1 VIIVPRLSEFYG
13 ITIYMYY
20 RDHAPPHFHAI
31 YGQFEAT
38 IGTDPIRILEGK
50 LPRRAQ
56 SLVLEWA
63 ALYQQELRENWERAR
78 NHEPLRAI
86 PPLE

>member
-1 VIIVPRLSEFYG
+1 VPRISEFLG
-13 ITIYMYY
+13 IVIYMYY
-20 RDHAPPHFHAI
+20 KDHMPPHFHAI
-31 YGQFEAT
+31 YAQYEAEVNIDT
-38 IGTDPIRILEGK
+38 VKLLEGS

-63 ALYQQELRENWERAR
+63 AMYQEELRANWELARAGQ
-78 NHEPLRAI
+78 PLRRI